1 MNVVVYVLLSKNTKK
16 MDKQKLANG
25 MMWIAMSIF
34 FIFTAAMTL
43 YIADSK
49 NNLFLKLL
57 GIFFILCLFFFAYK
71 GLKTT
76 LDAFFDRDK

>member
-1 MNVVVYVLLSKNTKK
+1 
-16 MDKQKLANG
+16 
-25 MMWIAMSIF
+25 MSIF

>member
-1 MNVVVYVLLSKNTKK
+1 

-25 MMWIAMSIF
+25 MMWISMAIL
-34 FIFTAAMTL
+34 FIFTAAITIF
-43 YIADSK
+43 IADSK
-49 NNLFLKLL
+49 DSIALKGL

-76 LDAFFDRDK
+76 LDAFFDKKK